1 MFNRLVL
8 KSVQISHEFKCDCEM
23 CVNNVERDLKE
34 HDVLLEPFKN
44 EPNPAYDRDYEKAK
58 EYLKEA
64 WDNLNNKPATVNGY
78 SPHMLQTVHVLEA
91 IAYQIAYPFYP
102 PEPELF

>member
-1 MFNRLVL
+1 MFHAPALRCLQMSG
-8 KSVQISHEFKCDCEM
+8 KFKCECEL
-23 CVNNVERDLKE
+23 CVNNIERDDKE
-34 HDVLLEPFKN
+34 LDALLEPFKN
-44 EPNPAYDRDYEKAK
+44 EPNPAYDRDYEKAR

-64 WDNLNNKPATVNGY
+64 WDYLNNQPATVIGY
-78 SPHMLQTVHVLEA
+78 SPHMLQTIKVLEA